1 MVLFSGPIIG
11 MCVFGRVERRHA
23 YTNNYTYVPWWLQKS
38 TSCEEGINE
47 KQQSS
52 NVCCVLHYKQ
62 QANKACFKQTPKQ
75 LQITLAFKGH
85 FVLYPESHLYR
96 NAVRFDV
103 PFLILKRRNFLFK
116 LFAFRALICL
126 TELCKNSVLDIQV
139 YIRLTFDMYV

>member
-1 MVLFSGPIIG
+1 MVLFFWSHNWY
-11 MCVFGRVERRHA
+11 VRVWQSREEACIHQELL
-23 YTNNYTYVPWWLQKS
+23 YYTYVPWWLQKS

-96 NAVRFDV
+96 NAARFDV

-126 TELCKNSVLDIQV
+126 TELCKKQ
-139 YIRLTFDMYV
+139 RP